1 MIIDPTDAS
10 GAAYIADH
18 FPGTDRVGPKLI
30 SGRRSTRR
38 TARQMA
44 AIALR
49 WAGTFRRGGSI
60 GAAHMWL
67 AESRSWR
74 TVGCSVVVAPKAVV

>member
-1 MIIDPTDAS
+1 VIIDPTDAS

-60 GAAHMWL
+60 VAARMWL
-67 AESRSWR
+67 AEAHGWR
-74 TVGCSVVVAPKAVV
+74 TVRHSTVIAPPVST